1 MAICW
6 LRFLLGLPDEELWS
20 LLQRVGTQ
28 GISTDELEW
37 LLRKYDLLDGT
48 ALFFFEP
55 AGTSIGTDGSM
66 HHLADGGHAQHGARE
81 LTAREVVAEMR
92 LSDKDS
98 VVHQNY
104 VGKGLANDVRK
115 RLASARVL

>member
-1 MAICW
+1 MEIIGGCWGTPVMVHRLRDVLRDRRNPRMAICW
-6 LRFLLGLPDEELWS
+6 LRFFLGLPDEELWS

-81 LTAREVVAEMR
+81 LTAREA
-92 LSDKDS
+92 
-98 VVHQNY
+98 
-104 VGKGLANDVRK
+104 
-115 RLASARVL
+115 